1 MDHVLSLISHHVI
14 YDMMSIS
21 NAFHIATRSLLCW
34 WFDVRVKW
42 VFVGDVCVRFT
53 CLVDVS
59 MSKKY
64 QQLIYIL
71 RRLININRNEKDF
84 DDTFARATTKM
95 PTFASCLTHMPSLNV
110 KPLWVSSF
118 ARWTVYSAFETN
130 NFVNY
135 CIWLFVYWMYLEM

>member
-1 MDHVLSLISHHVI
+1 MLSLISHHVI

-21 NAFHIATRSLLCW
+21 NAFHIATHSLLCW

-42 VFVGDVCVRFT
+42 VFFGDVCVRFT
-53 CLVDVS
+53 CSVNVS

-64 QQLIYIL
+64 QKLIYLL
-71 RRLININRNEKDF
+71 RRLININRNKNK
-84 DDTFARATTKM
+84 T
-95 PTFASCLTHMPSLNV
+95 LTILLRVLPP
-110 KPLWVSSF
+110 KCQPLPVSQLICHPWMSNHFGVSSF